1 MNAAKADKVTG
12 RFNGQFQTEAICR
25 TIHNMGESNDPVL
38 WLTKSQGN
46 CLKEFMTRGNRG
58 LFIINKQ
65 TYSHLPSHY
74 DFDPDHTDPLQEPQ
88 FLRFCP
94 DITTYQVHHSGQISE
109 HHSVMVFSSW
119 KARII
124 IILKLNIWL
133 LRSRS
138 NLLFLN
144 IYSQVRWSLQP
155 LGSHLC
161 FSLRFLLWLSS
172 LLIVHMSSGRIFISG
187 DQGKSFVFTLL
198 C

>member
-1 MNAAKADKVTG
+1 MNVAKADKVTG

-25 TIHNMGESNDPVL
+25 AIHRMGESNDPVF

-46 CLKEFMTRGNRG
+46 HFKEFMTRGNRG

-88 FLRFCP
+88 FLHFCP
-94 DITTYQVHHSGQISE
+94 DITTYQVQHCGQISE
-109 HHSVMVFSSW
+109 HHSVMVSSSW

-124 IILKLNIWL
+124 TIIKLNIWL
-133 LRSRS
+133 LRSQS

-144 IYSQVRWSLQP
+144 IYSQVKWSLQP
-155 LGSHLC
+155 LSSPPCFCLC
-161 FSLRFLLWLSS
+161 FLL
-172 LLIVHMSSGRIFISG
+172 
-187 DQGKSFVFTLL
+187 
-198 C
+198 